1 MIERL
6 ETLIEDGQ
14 RVPLGKKVLIS
25 EREALAI
32 VDQMRISIPEE
43 IREARRILREREQ
56 IPQSAQLEAEQIVAK
71 AREQADLLVNDE
83 EIVRQAHARAEQ
95 EKAEAEEATLAAREE
110 MDMYA
115 LNMLQDIER
124 RLTTHLTS
132 IERAVSALDE
142 GSDEHD
148 DISQSQNEEAT
159 S

>member
-1 MIERL
+1 LIERL
-6 ETLIEDGQ
+6 EALIEEGQ

-71 AREQADLLVNDE
+71 AREQAELIVSDE

-95 EKAEAEEATLAAREE
+95 AKVEAEEATLAAREE

-132 IERAVSALDE
+132 IERAVSALDD
-142 GSDEHD
+142 GIDEQN
-148 DISQSQNEEAT
+148 DISQPHSEDAST
-159 S
+159 

>member
-6 ETLIEDGQ
+6 EALIEDGQ

-95 EKAEAEEATLAAREE
+95 EKAEAVEATLAAREE

-142 GSDEHD
+142 GSDEHEH
-148 DISQSQNEEAT
+148 ISQSQNEEAT

>member
-6 ETLIEDGQ
+6 EALIEEGQ
-14 RVPLGKKVLIS
+14 RVPLGKRVLIS
-25 EREALAI
+25 ERELLAI

-71 AREQADLLVNDE
+71 AREQAELLVSDE

-95 EKAEAEEATLAAREE
+95 EKAEAEEATIAAREE
-110 MDMYA
+110 MDIYA

-132 IERAVSALDE
+132 IERAVSALDDNA
-142 GSDEHD
+142 DEHD
-148 DISQSQNEEAT
+148 DISQSQAEEAN